1 MKCENHCLSHKHLL
15 ISFACLILRSLASL
29 CTFALV
35 MLYSYTVIMII
46 RHIKQSAQYIHACDR
61 CVPDISF
68 VVLSYVKNI
77 YTKMTYVYTN
87 AQCLCRISCV
97 CFCVFFLSLVA
108 VHSYVPIHQQ
118 PLISYRI
125 SFCPKVCKCGQIV
138 DKFPV
143 DLFCLVFFVF
153 FISPGFFILIF
164 LIVIIIFKF

>member
-1 MKCENHCLSHKHLL
+1 M
-15 ISFACLILRSLASL
+15 
-29 CTFALV
+29 CTRYIVCCF
-35 MLYSYTVIMII
+35 II
-46 RHIKQSAQYIHACDR
+46 CQKYIH
-61 CVPDISF
+61 
-68 VVLSYVKNI
+68 
-77 YTKMTYVYTN
+77 TKMTYVYTN

-143 DLFCLVFFVF
+143 DLFCLVFFCFLYFVRF
-153 FISPGFFILIF
+153 FYLDFFDCDYYFQVLSINIRQR
-164 LIVIIIFKF
+164 